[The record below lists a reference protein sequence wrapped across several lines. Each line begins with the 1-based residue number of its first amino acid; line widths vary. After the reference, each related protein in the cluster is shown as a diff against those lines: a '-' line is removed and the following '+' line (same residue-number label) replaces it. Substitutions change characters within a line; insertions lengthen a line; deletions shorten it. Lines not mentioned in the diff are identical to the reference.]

1 MNSIKKDLN
10 ETKVSFSTR
19 VHDLERE
26 NSKLE
31 ISLRSSQKLAEM
43 QMSENKKLLEKKALH
58 NKENSILKKE
68 ISLLEEAHSKSIH
81 KNKSLMSKTCRLEKI
96 VYGSKKSNN
105 IKSPAK

>member
-1 MNSIKKDLN
+1 MLIHRVDQVNSIKKDLN

-68 ISLLEEAHSKSIH
+68 IRGCELQSSKE
-81 KNKSLMSKTCRLEKI
+81 KNT
-96 VYGSKKSNN
+96 
-105 IKSPAK
+105 SP